1 VCSAV
6 SPLRSGVMSQF
17 VDECQ
22 LNVRGGDGGAGCVAF
37 RREGPVAFGGP
48 NGGDGGKGG
57 DIWLVADH
65 NVASLL
71 AFRDHPHR
79 RAQSG
84 VHGKGKDLHGRRGED
99 LLIAVPEGTVVK
111 DLYTG
116 EVLAELLRHGDRW
129 MAAAGGRGGRGNAKF
144 LSNRRRAPS
153 FAEQGEHGEERWLQ
167 LELQLM
173 ADVALVGFPNVG
185 KSTLISV
192 ISAAKPKIADY
203 PFTTLEPN
211 LGVVRLDGVTEFV
224 VADIPGLIE
233 GASEGRGLG
242 HQFLRH
248 VERARVLCL
257 LVDLA
262 SLDGMAPAEQ
272 ERILLEELGAYRP
285 DLLDRPRLVVGTKA
299 DITGTTDTAALG
311 FPPDGET
318 RFVIS
323 AVTRDGLGPLVG
335 AMARLVHEA
344 REAEP
349 AADGIVLLRPVPTG
363 AAVQREGE
371 HEFRVRGRDVER
383 VVALNDIT
391 SSDAA
396 AYISRRLDR
405 LGVNKLLAR
414 AGAADGDVVWI
425 GDFSFEYRE

>member
-1 VCSAV
+1 
-6 SPLRSGVMSQF
+6 MSQF

-79 RAQSG
+79 RAESG
-84 VHGKGKDLHGRRGED
+84 VHGKGKDLHGRRGQD
-99 LLIAVPEGTVVK
+99 LVITVPEGTVVK
-111 DLYTG
+111 DLYSD
-116 EVLAELLRHGDRW
+116 EVLAELLHHGDRW
-129 MAAAGGRGGRGNAKF
+129 LAAPGGRGGRGNAKF
-144 LSNRRRAPS
+144 LSNRRRAPH
-153 FAEQGEHGEERWLQ
+153 FAEQGEHGEEHWLK
-167 LELQLM
+167 LDLQLM

-211 LGVVRLDGVTEFV
+211 LGVVRLDDATEFV

-248 VERARVLCL
+248 VARARVLCL

-262 SLDGMAPAEQ
+262 ALDGTTPGEQ
-272 ERILLEELGAYRP
+272 ERVLLDELGAYRP
-285 DLLDRPRLVVGTKA
+285 DLLERPRLVVGTKA
-299 DITGTTDTAALG
+299 DITGTIEASELG
-311 FPPDGET
+311 FTPDGES

-335 AMARLVHEA
+335 AIASLVHEA
-344 REAEP
+344 RQEEP
-349 AADGIVLLRPVPTG
+349 TADGVVLLRPVPVG
-363 AAVQREGE
+363 AAVEREGE
-371 HEFRVRGRDVER
+371 HEFRLRGRDVER

-391 SSDAA
+391 STDAM
-396 AYISRRLDR
+396 AYITFRLDR

-414 AGAADGDVVWI
+414 AGATDGDVVFI
-425 GDFSFEYRE
+425 GDFSFEYRD